1 MSGTVLLVA
10 GPSGSGKTTL
20 TRALVNR
27 VPFLIRAITVTTR
40 LPRPGEVSGE
50 DYHFVSPEQFAEMN
64 RAGALIECAE
74 TYTESYGIP
83 RNVLAGL
90 CDRAL
95 ILTGGGALALR
106 RRLSNSISI
115 FIQPSLAA
123 AAAARIAERNCP
135 NSQSRI
141 AGYQQEVAAS
151 SQFDRVFL
159 NEDFDKTL
167 DQIEDFYL
175 RARRQRPHGRPA
187 HKFDTGAGKGTGDGP
202 ILCVPLL
209 ETGAKSGFLCHNCLQ
224 GRFGLMADVYP
235 NWFRPYKA
243 IEVSGPRSV
252 KKFCARAA
260 SLGRSVP
267 TPAMVPSEVT
277 AGPEL
282 VNAISDDKLRRSA

>member
-27 VPFLIRAITVTTR
+27 VPFLTRAITVTTR

-95 ILTGGGALALR
+95 ILTGGSALALR
-106 RRLSNSISI
+106 QRLSNSISI
-115 FIQPSLAA
+115 FIQPASAA
-123 AAAARIAERNCP
+123 VAAARIVERNCP

-141 AGYQQEVAAS
+141 AGYQEELAAS

-167 DQIEDFYL
+167 DQVEDFYL
-175 RARRQRPHGRPA
+175 RARRLKSHGRPA
-187 HKFDTGAGKGTGDGP
+187 RKFNNGSSGYGTAGGP
-202 ILCVPLL
+202 ELCVPRL
-209 ETGAKSGFLCHNCLQ
+209 ETNAKAGSLCHDCLQ
-224 GRFGLMADVYP
+224 GSFGLMADIFP
-235 NWFRPYKA
+235 NWFLPYKA
-243 IEVSGPRSV
+243 IEVGAPQSI

-260 SLGRSVP
+260 SGCGFLPPAIVPIVVATGR
-267 TPAMVPSEVT
+267 EV
-277 AGPEL
+277 A
-282 VNAISDDKLRRSA
+282 SDKKIRRSA

>member
-1 MSGTVLLVA
+1 MSGTVLLIA

-27 VPFLIRAITVTTR
+27 VPFLTRAITVTTR

-50 DYHFVSPEQFAEMN
+50 DYHFVSPERFGEMK
-64 RAGALIECAE
+64 RAGALINCAE

-83 RNVLAGL
+83 RSVLAGL

-106 RRLSNSISI
+106 QRLSNSISI
-115 FIQPSLAA
+115 FIQPSSAA
-123 AAAARIAERNCP
+123 AAAARIVERNCP

-141 AGYQQEVAAS
+141 AGYQQEIAAS
-151 SQFDRVFL
+151 SLFDRVFL

-175 RARRQRPHGRPA
+175 SARRQRPNGRPA
-187 HKFDTGAGKGTGDGP
+187 YKFDTGAGKGTGDGP
-202 ILCVPLL
+202 VLGVPRL
-209 ETGAKSGFLCHNCLQ
+209 ETGAKSGPCHNCIQ

-235 NWFRPYKA
+235 HWFRPYKA
-243 IEVSGPRSV
+243 IKVPGPRLV
-252 KKFCARAA
+252 KEFCARAV

-267 TPAMVPSEVT
+267 TPAIVPSEVT
-277 AGPEL
+277 TGPEP

>member
-1 MSGTVLLVA
+1 MSGLVLLIA

-20 TRALVNR
+20 TRGLVNR
-27 VPFLIRAITVTTR
+27 VPFLTKAITVTTR

-50 DYHFVSPEQFAEMN
+50 DYHFVSPERFAEMN
-64 RAGALIECAE
+64 RAGVLIECAE

-83 RNVLAGL
+83 RTVLAGT

-106 RRLSNSISI
+106 QRLPNSISI
-115 FIQPSLAA
+115 FIQPASAA
-123 AAAARIAERNCP
+123 AAAARILERRCP
-135 NSQSRI
+135 NSESRI
-141 AGYQQEVAAS
+141 AGYEQEVAAS

-159 NEDFDKTL
+159 NEDFDETL

-175 RARRQRPHGRPA
+175 SARRQRPHGRPA
-187 HKFDTGAGKGTGDGP
+187 HKCETGAGKGTGDGP
-202 ILCVPLL
+202 VLCVPRL
-209 ETGAKSGFLCHNCLQ
+209 ETGAKPGSPCHNCLQ
-224 GRFGLMADVYP
+224 GSFGLMADVYP

-243 IEVSGPRSV
+243 IEVPGPRSV